1 MADAT
6 SSCDEPPYR
15 MPLRR
20 PGVWAW
26 MTFDFAAQPL
36 FTVII
41 TFVFG
46 PYFVSQLAP
55 DPATGQ
61 FWWSAA
67 ATVAGLAIALLCPL
81 LGAVAD
87 RAGPRKPWIAGFGVV
102 QVLALALLW
111 FAAPGSSLVL
121 VALLI
126 VLAQISAE
134 FSVVFNDAM
143 IPRLIHVRSI
153 GRVSNIAWGL
163 GYAGGI
169 VFLMFTLAFLAGSAE
184 TGTTLIGLE
193 PLFGLDPAEGEGAR
207 ATGPLSAL
215 WYLVFVL
222 PMFFLTADRKP
233 EMPVATAARAGMKD
247 LKATFREIRGR
258 PALFRFLLAR
268 MIYQDGVNGLLILGG
283 AFAAGMFGW
292 SLTESGLFGIIINV
306 AAIAG
311 CLGASVLDARLGSK
325 SVVVMSI
332 VCLIVSTV
340 CIASTAPGSTLF
352 GLLQFGTVAEGGLFA
367 SGAEKSFV
375 VYGMLIGLAYGP
387 VQASSRSWLAQ
398 SVTAEEAGRYFGFYA
413 LIGRATSFLAPAS
426 VAGLTAAAA
435 AYSDPITASRI
446 GMSAI
451 IVFFAVGLAVL
462 WNTQGPLRQ
471 ERDRTVAGGLP
482 LSGA

>member
-6 SSCDEPPYR
+6 IDRDGPPYR
-15 MPLRR
+15 TPLRR

-67 ATVAGLAIALLCPL
+67 ATVAGLFIALLCPL

-87 RAGPRKPWIAGFGVV
+87 RAGPRKPWIAAFGVV
-102 QVLALALLW
+102 QVTALALLW
-111 FAAPGSSLVL
+111 FAAPGSPLVL

-134 FSVVFNDAM
+134 FSIVFNDAM

-169 VFLMFTLAFLAGSAE
+169 IFLMFTLAFLAGSTE
-184 TGTTLIGLE
+184 TGLTLLGLQ
-193 PLFGLDPAEGEGAR
+193 PLFGLDPALGEGAR
-207 ATGPLSAL
+207 ATGPLAAL

-222 PMFFLTADRKP
+222 PMFFLTPDRKP
-233 EMPVATAARAGMKD
+233 ERPIGAAARDGIKD
-247 LKATFREIRGR
+247 LKATFREIRSR
-258 PALFRFLLAR
+258 PDLFRFLLAR
-268 MIYQDGVNGLLILGG
+268 MFYQDGVNGLLILGG

-311 CLGASVLDARLGSK
+311 CLLASVLDAKLGSK
-325 SVVVMSI
+325 GVVVMSI
-332 VCLIVSTV
+332 VCLVVATI
-340 CIASTAPGSTLF
+340 CIASTAPGFTLF
-352 GLLQFGTVAEGGLFA
+352 GLLTFAPVAEGGLFA
-367 SGAEKSFV
+367 SGAERSFV

-426 VAGLTAAAA
+426 VAALTAIAA
-435 AYSDPITASRI
+435 SLTDPVTASRI

-451 IVFFAVGLAVL
+451 IVFFAIGLAVL
-462 WNTQGPLRQ
+462 WNIRGPLRQ
-471 ERDRTVAGGLP
+471 EG
-482 LSGA
+482 